1 MKKVFCILSILTI
14 SVPAFAANEGYVA
27 TAGYV
32 KGAVTALTS
41 EYNAT
46 SNPNGRIVISGSGD
60 RVSNVSLVTGQ
71 DGLSRVTYTK
81 TYESTVPVSSSNSS
95 TRANIWVE

>member
-14 SVPAFAANEGYVA
+14 TSPVFAANEGVVA
-27 TAGYV
+27 TSGYV

-46 SNPNGRIVISGSGD
+46 SNPKGRIVISGSGD
-60 RVSNVSLVTGQ
+60 RVSNVSVA
-71 DGLSRVTYTK
+71 DGKITYTK

-95 TRANIWVE
+95 TRAKIWVE